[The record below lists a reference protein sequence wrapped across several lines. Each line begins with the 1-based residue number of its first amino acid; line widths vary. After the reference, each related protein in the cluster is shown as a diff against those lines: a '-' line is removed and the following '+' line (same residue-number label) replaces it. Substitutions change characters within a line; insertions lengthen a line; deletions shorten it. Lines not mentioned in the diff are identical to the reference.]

1 MQAPSNTNSMY
12 EDVVEFHQQIL
23 GVEPELFPTFR
34 DPDWVQERYD
44 FMQEELEEFIT
55 GAIREDM
62 VDAVDGLLDLI
73 YVALGTLYMM
83 GIKMPDVWDVVH
95 AANMRKVRGTTKRG
109 NKIDAAK
116 PEGWV
121 GPEDE
126 LRRILGSTNHS

>member
-1 MQAPSNTNSMY
+1 
-12 EDVVEFHQQIL
+12 
-23 GVEPELFPTFR
+23 
-34 DPDWVQERYD
+34 
-44 FMQEELEEFIT
+44 
-55 GAIREDM
+55 
-62 VDAVDGLLDLI
+62 
-73 YVALGTLYMM
+73 MM

-126 LRRILGSTNHS
+126 LRRIIG